1 MSTRHNYPAL
11 LTAAARA
18 LTRTRLLTAVKIAL
32 LILFVALTNAGLWQA
47 PEILLQADSPIL
59 ASLFLMITWIGFAFI
74 CLIVAWDPAFKVR
87 LAWGSLLAIS
97 ALSFMAVRII
107 VGAPVSFQDAQMYW
121 AMRADTDAALQS
133 FWAAILPAL
142 AVGGLGLLAIL
153 MPPHQ
158 PERFDRKINWRPL
171 RWAPLLPVLVY
182 AAGITWDGGKVTAAF
197 PAQYKLATFLPMVTA
212 RNLLDQWPE
221 REDVTIDYRPT
232 EPPVH
237 ILLIVDESLRAD
249 FLDINKDNGTTP
261 FLMSRREDISNFG
274 YASSA
279 HNCSD
284 QSNAILRWGVTY
296 DSLDEAKSQ
305 PTLWRYAEI
314 AGYTSTYIDVQKRDG
329 ILQNYMRD
337 EEMAEIDSFVA
348 YDKLT
353 PEGANLARYNKDLV
367 AADLVA
373 EILKRQEPQLIYF
386 NKEGIHFPFEGKYP
400 QEAAIF
406 DNHMDGPLEP
416 IGDSKER
423 LLNSYKNAVHWSV
436 DQFLTALLPQIDLK
450 RTLIIYTSDHGQNLL
465 DRGLSTHCRVVNPH
479 FMEGLVPLFVMTQT
493 RDWKVAF
500 DTAAQR
506 NKDRAT
512 HFQIFPSLLLV
523 MGFDEVGTKARYGE
537 TLFEPISAKRKFA
550 SGFIFDDQ
558 VAWEWTFLPE
568 SLKAER

>member
-1 MSTRHNYPAL
+1 MNRRHTYHATIAAASRAFTRERL
-11 LTAAARA
+11 LTAA
-18 LTRTRLLTAVKIAL
+18 KIAL
-32 LILFVALTNAGLWQA
+32 LTLFVALTNAGLWQA
-47 PEILLQADSPIL
+47 PQILPHAASPIL
-59 ASLFLMITWIGFAFI
+59 AGLFLIITWIGFAFI
-74 CLIVAWDPAFKVR
+74 CLIVAWDPSFKVR
-87 LAWGSLLAIS
+87 LAWGSLLAVS
-97 ALSFMAVRII
+97 ALLFMAVRTI

-133 FWAAILPAL
+133 FWAAMLPAL

-153 MPPHQ
+153 LPAHRPKL
-158 PERFDRKINWRPL
+158 FDHKVNWRHL
-171 RWAPLLPVLVY
+171 RWTPILPVLIY
-182 AAGITWDGGKVTAAF
+182 AAGITWDGGKVTSAY
-197 PAQYKLATFLPMVTA
+197 PTQYKLASFLPMVTA
-212 RNLLDQWPE
+212 RNLLDTWPA
-221 REDVTIDYRPT
+221 REDVTINYRPI
-232 EPPVH
+232 EPPIH

-249 FLDINKDNGTTP
+249 FLDINKANGTTP
-261 FLMSRREDISNFG
+261 FLLSRTRDISNFG

-284 QSNAILRWGVTY
+284 QSNAILRWGVTH
-296 DSLDEAKSQ
+296 DALDAAKTQ
-305 PTLWRYAEI
+305 PTIWRYAEI

-329 ILQNYMRD
+329 VLQNYMRD

-348 YDKLT
+348 YDTLT
-353 PEGANLARYNKDLV
+353 PDGAKLARYNKDLA

-373 EILKRQEPQLIYF
+373 NILKRQDPQLIYF

-400 QEAAIF
+400 LEAAIF

-416 IGDSKER
+416 IGESKER

-436 DQFLTALLPQIDLK
+436 DQFLSSLLPQIDLE

-493 RDWKVAF
+493 QTWKAAF
-500 DTAAQR
+500 DRAARR

-523 MGFDEVGTKARYGE
+523 MGFDEEGTKTRYGE
-537 TLFEPISAKRKFA
+537 TLFEPISAERKFA
-550 SGFIFDDQ
+550 SGFIFDEK
-558 VAWEWTFLPE
+558 VAWEWTTLPD
-568 SLKAER
+568 SLKSRR